1 MPMPARGPGARAST
15 ALTILQAKSS
25 VTDSV
30 SSAAGGVEP
39 LRNSWLVIL
48 LASLSVTSLTH
59 WPHVRT
65 DQKWFA

>member
-25 VTDSV
+25 V
-30 SSAAGGVEP
+30 SSGAVEP